1 MFHKASTQDCK
12 SMVKNYTF
20 TTEVV
25 IDYDRIEAS
34 VIDVMIARFPH
45 VVTDIFKELDNKTL
59 TTCRNVSRLCC
70 DYLDGEKILLIRMIQ
85 CRIESYRKEIT
96 YRQWNKALKNTPVK
110 YVKELSVCTQQF
122 FNSTT
127 QRFPMPRSSYQWY
140 PLQIV
145 AEQGNL
151 ELFKHIFEK
160 TKNTKPKIEYQ
171 SDLNTYLSTDYLPP
185 FEYRWTP
192 LHIAAKKGHEEIC
205 KFLIYNTEKKNPS
218 DENGNTPLH
227 YATERGL
234 TNVCKLII
242 ENVDNKNPAALNG
255 CTPLHLAAKKGHLE
269 IVRLIVETGV
279 DKNTLYNGET
289 PFEMARP
296 FKSFTF
302 YKVLSKDKFQL
313 CGIFF
318 KDLFLCFLMFFVLC
332 SFLLFIGLFLVMIS
346 FLLFSV
352 IGMAPNCDFNCQ
364 VNICHLGLLV
374 ISLIAFPLTIMIRF
388 WLWFH

>member
-1 MFHKASTQDCK
+1 MPEL
-12 SMVKNYTF
+12 KNMAKQTLNF
-20 TTEVV
+20 DLIQVV
-25 IDYDRIEAS
+25 VENDRIEES
-34 VIDVMIARFPH
+34 VIDIMIARFPH
-45 VVTDIFKELDNKTL
+45 LVTNIFKELDDKTL

-70 DYLDGEKILLIRMIQ
+70 DYLDSEKLLWVRMIQ
-85 CRIESYRKEIT
+85 SFRNFTGTLSPR
-96 YRQWNKALKNTPVK
+96 WNKVLKNTSAEL
-110 YVKELSVCTQQF
+110 VKELSISTQQF
-122 FNSTT
+122 FKETRT
-127 QRFPMPRSSYQWY
+127 DFCRCPATW
-140 PLQIV
+140 LQVV

-151 ELFKHIFEK
+151 ELCKYILEK
-160 TKNTKPKIEYQ
+160 NKNTKPCINY
-171 SDLNTYLSTDYLPP
+171 NH
-185 FEYRWTP
+185 P
-192 LHIAAKKGHEEIC
+192 LLMATRKGHVEIC
-205 KFLIYNTEKKNPS
+205 KFLIDNSEEKNPS
-218 DENGNTPLH
+218 DVDGMTLFH
-227 YATERGL
+227 FAAERGL

-242 ENVDNKNPAALNG
+242 ENIDKKNPAALNG

-374 ISLIAFPLTIMIRF
+374 ISIIAFPLTIMIRF